1 MGLRWFNFVGFFMLF
16 AALFLNE
23 VIYLNVWH
31 DSNFFL
37 VLSVQCTSLLQLGFR
52 SGEAYAPKKL
62 DVLCCIF

>member
-37 VLSVQCTSLLQLGFR
+37 VVIGAMYFAIALGLSLWGGSRPQ
-52 SGEAYAPKKL
+52 EA
-62 DVLCCIF
+62 